1 MLRKLLVTLVVM
13 HSEAHAWLLMQDP
26 YIGGAQRIVTFQ
38 QAFDLKPWGNTG
50 TYHYSERSTILDSQV
65 LQPPPFRAKLLV
77 TNGTGHMNTRITTPV
92 TRRRSHLTASQRLR
106 CQLLPKG
113 AQLCYIIRIL

>member
-1 MLRKLLVTLVVM
+1 
-13 HSEAHAWLLMQDP
+13 MQDP

-65 LQPPPFRAKLLV
+65 LQPPPFRALSV
-77 TNGTGHMNTRITTPV
+77 YA
-92 TRRRSHLTASQRLR
+92 ASFFPKGPSSATSSAFSEVRQQSVLYLRHAVLYHHQRL
-106 CQLLPKG
+106 
-113 AQLCYIIRIL
+113 ILSTAASA